1 MEVNVAKSWLRHLAV
16 IGSIRP
22 TAERGNGSGCVALLF
37 WHTTDSHKIAF
48 RKYMERDP
56 NINTSVVL
64 KERKI
69 LIQKQNNLL

>member
-1 MEVNVAKSWLRHLAV
+1 M

-22 TAERGNGSGCVALLF
+22 TAKQGNGSECVALLF
-37 WHTTDSHKIAF
+37 WHTTDSHKIAI

-69 LIQKQNNLL
+69 LKQNLS